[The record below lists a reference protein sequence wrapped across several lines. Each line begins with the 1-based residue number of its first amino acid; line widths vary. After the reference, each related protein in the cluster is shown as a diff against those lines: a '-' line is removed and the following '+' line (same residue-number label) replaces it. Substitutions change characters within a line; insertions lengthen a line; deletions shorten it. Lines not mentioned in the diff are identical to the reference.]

1 MPSLGVGPCGSEEGM
16 VVRGCSGAAQLGIAG
31 QGGQQ
36 VAHLTL
42 SPCLSLNP
50 LDGLL
55 GEKSYREPVR
65 KCSAQYPGQGLE
77 GARALVPGA
86 ALNSSWMWL
95 RLGSQ
100 GPR

>member
-1 MPSLGVGPCGSEEGM
+1 M
-16 VVRGCSGAAQLGIAG
+16 VRGCSGATQLGIGG

-42 SPCLSLNP
+42 NPCLSLNP

-65 KCSAQYPGQGLE
+65 KCSAQDPVQGLE

-86 ALNSSWMWL
+86 ALDTSWM

-100 GPR
+100 GPQ